1 MKKLFRYFTQVLLL
15 ISILVYLLGV
25 LGRLGQSPLGC
36 PDWPGCFGE
45 VVMTPKMFTAGW
57 LAPMLKVWSQ
67 NQSLIPWL
75 MMGFSGLLFL
85 LNLREIG
92 RRFKEIVLGFLVLVL
107 ASCAALLPLAMDY
120 PAPLGLFFG
129 VAMVFLIHR
138 LWVMDATPEPPR
150 QALPF
155 LSWLSRL
162 GLLLLLI
169 DAYLGG
175 WLTLMG
181 GGLSCPEV
189 PTCLGQW
196 LPTADYLGLMK
207 AFLGAQEGEAILKM
221 PGALIALN
229 VLHRLCAALAFLL
242 LTVLAQGL
250 TSNPKA
256 PALSKEGLWLSAL
269 LLIQVAL
276 GLGLVL
282 LRLPVVLG
290 VAHAWVSLLLI
301 LRVSRIELQLG
312 RAPLRRDEPEQAVL
326 SPRTEGVV
334 PPLSAPSLAPA
345 QRPEPSP
352 VSLYQRLKGQLSKTR
367 SGLTGFLGQVP
378 VGRKAIDRAFLE
390 ELEGQLLMADMGVTV
405 TRDIIRHLTDRL
417 DRQEL
422 RDVSVVKEHL
432 KRYLHQLIEPVSTPL
447 AMADTQSPFVIL
459 VVGVNGVGK
468 TTTIG
473 KLAKRFQQQGLS
485 VMLAAGD
492 TFRAAAVEQLQAWGD
507 RNQVP
512 VIAQHT
518 GADSASV
525 IYDALEAAKA
535 RRVNVLIADTAGRLH
550 NKSHLMEELS
560 KIKRIM
566 ARLDPSAPQEV
577 LLVLDGGT
585 GQNALNQARVFHEAV
600 GLTGIALTKLDGTAK
615 GGVLFALAQEFG
627 IPIRFIGVGEGIDD
641 LQDFNAEQFIGALFD
656 EPEMN

>member
-1 MKKLFRYFTQVLLL
+1 MKKIFRHYTQVFLLV
-15 ISILVYLLGV
+15 SILIYLLGV
-25 LGRLGQSPLGC
+25 LGRLGQSPRGC
-36 PDWPGCFGE
+36 PDWPGCLGE
-45 VVMTPKMFTAGW
+45 VLIVPKTFSAAW
-57 LAPMLKVWSQ
+57 FVPFLEIWSQ
-67 NQSLIPWL
+67 NQWMIPWL
-75 MMGFSGLLFL
+75 MVGLSGLLL
-85 LNLREIG
+85 LLSLGESRQG
-92 RRFKEIVLGFLVLVL
+92 LKGIVLAASIAVL
-107 ASCAALLPLAMDY
+107 ASFAAMRGIPIDHPTPLSLF
-120 PAPLGLFFG
+120 LGIM
-129 VAMVFLIHR
+129 MVCLVHR
-138 LWVMDATPEPPR
+138 LWSMGSTLEPPR

-155 LSWLSRL
+155 LTWLGRF

-175 WLTLMG
+175 WLSLAG

-189 PTCLGQW
+189 PTCLGHW

-207 AFLGAQEGEAILKM
+207 ALFGSQGGDAALRA
-221 PGALIALN
+221 PGILIALN
-229 VLHRLCAALAFLL
+229 VLHRILAVLVFLM
-242 LTVLAQGL
+242 LTLLAQGL

-269 LLIQVAL
+269 LLIEVAL

-282 LRLPVVLG
+282 LRLPVLLG
-290 VAHAWVSLLLI
+290 VGHALVALLLI
-301 LRVSRIELQLG
+301 LRVSRIEQRLSQLPVG
-312 RAPLRRDEPEQAVL
+312 SLEPQPSGWAPRAEAPPISQPAPDE
-326 SPRTEGVV
+326 SPK
-334 PPLSAPSLAPA
+334 PSTL
-345 QRPEPSP
+345 
-352 VSLYQRLKGQLSKTR
+352 SLYQRLKGQLSKTR
-367 SGLTGFLGQVP
+367 TGLTGFLGQLP
-378 VGRKAIDRAFLE
+378 GGRKEIDQAFLE

-405 TRDIIRHLTDRL
+405 TRDIIRHLTDSL

-422 RDVSVVKEHL
+422 QDVSVVKEHL
-432 KRYLHQLIEPVSTPL
+432 KRYLHQLIEPVSQPL
-447 AMADTQSPFVIL
+447 AIADTKTPFVIL

-473 KLAKRFQQQGLS
+473 KLAKRLQLRGLS

-492 TFRAAAVEQLQAWGD
+492 TFRAAAVEQLQAWGE

-535 RRVNVLIADTAGRLH
+535 RSVDVLIADTAGRLH
-550 NKSHLMEELS
+550 NKSNLMEELS

-566 ARLDPSAPQEV
+566 ARLDPTAPQEV

-585 GQNALNQARVFHEAV
+585 GQNALNQAREFHEAV

-615 GGVLFALAQEFG
+615 GGVLFALAQQFG

-641 LQDFNAEQFIGALFD
+641 LQDFNADQFIGALFD
-656 EPEMN
+656 ENDLS

>member
-1 MKKLFRYFTQVLLL
+1 MKTFFRHYTQVFLLV
-15 ISILVYLLGV
+15 SILIYLLGV
-25 LGRLGQSPLGC
+25 LAQLGQSPLGC

-45 VVMTPKMFTAGW
+45 VLMVPKLFSAGW
-57 LAPMLKVWSQ
+57 FAPLMTLWSQ
-67 NQSLIPWL
+67 NQLMIPWL
-75 MMGFSGLLFL
+75 MVGLSGFL
-85 LNLREIG
+85 LLLNIGERRQGLRG
-92 RRFKEIVLGFLVLVL
+92 IVLASLVLVL
-107 ASCAALLPLAMDY
+107 TSFVAMRAIPIDHPTPLSLF
-120 PAPLGLFFG
+120 LGL
-129 VAMVFLIHR
+129 VMVFLIHR
-138 LWVMDATPEPPR
+138 LFVAGSAMEPPKE
-150 QALPF
+150 ALPF
-155 LSWLSRL
+155 LTWLSRF

-175 WLTLMG
+175 WLSLAG

-189 PTCLGQW
+189 PTCLGHW

-207 AFLGAQEGEAILKM
+207 AFFGSQGGDWALRS

-229 VLHRLCAALAFLL
+229 VLHRILAVLVFLM
-242 LTVLAQGL
+242 LTLLAQGL

-269 LLIQVAL
+269 LLIVVAL

-290 VAHAWVSLLLI
+290 VTHAFVALLLI
-301 LRVSRIELQLG
+301 LRVSRIEQRLG
-312 RAPLRRDEPEQAVL
+312 RAPRGSLELQPTEWS
-326 SPRTEGVV
+326 SPSEA
-334 PPLSAPSLAPA
+334 PPMAPVSPLPSHELPRPSSA
-345 QRPEPSP
+345 
-352 VSLYQRLKGQLSKTR
+352 SLYQRLKGQLSKTR
-367 SGLTGFLGQVP
+367 SGLNGFLGQLP
-378 VGRKAIDRAFLE
+378 GGRKEIDQAFLE

-405 TRDIIRHLTDRL
+405 TRDIIRHLTDSL

-422 RDVSVVKEHL
+422 RDISVVKEHL
-432 KRYLHQLIEPVSTPL
+432 KRYLHQLIEPVSKPL
-447 AMADTQSPFVIL
+447 EMADTQRPFVIL

-473 KLAKRFQQQGLS
+473 KLAKRLQLQGLS

-492 TFRAAAVEQLQAWGD
+492 TFRAAAVEQLQTWGE

-535 RRVNVLIADTAGRLH
+535 RSVDVLIADTAGRLH
-550 NKSHLMEELS
+550 NKSNLMDELS

-566 ARLDPSAPQEV
+566 ARLDPTAPQEV

-585 GQNALNQARVFHEAV
+585 GQNALNQAREFHEAV

-615 GGVLFALAQEFG
+615 GGVLFALAQQFG

-641 LQDFNAEQFIGALFD
+641 LQDFNADQFIGALFD
-656 EPEMN
+656 ENDLS

>member
-1 MKKLFRYFTQVLLL
+1 MKKIFRHYTQVFLLV
-15 ISILVYLLGV
+15 SILIYLLGV

-36 PDWPGCFGE
+36 PDWPGCLGE
-45 VVMTPKMFTAGW
+45 VLIVPKTFSAAW
-57 LAPMLKVWSQ
+57 FVPFLEIWSQ
-67 NQSLIPWL
+67 NQWMIPWL
-75 MMGFSGLLFL
+75 MVGLSGLLL
-85 LNLREIG
+85 LLSLGESRQG
-92 RRFKEIVLGFLVLVL
+92 LKGIVLAASIAVL
-107 ASCAALLPLAMDY
+107 ASFAAMRGIPIDHPTPLSLF
-120 PAPLGLFFG
+120 LGI
-129 VAMVFLIHR
+129 VMVCLVHR
-138 LWVMDATPEPPR
+138 LWSMGSTLEPPR

-155 LSWLSRL
+155 LTWLGRF

-175 WLTLMG
+175 WLSLAG

-189 PTCLGQW
+189 PTCLGHW

-207 AFLGAQEGEAILKM
+207 ALFGSQGGDAALRA
-221 PGALIALN
+221 PGILIALN
-229 VLHRLCAALAFLL
+229 VLHRILAVLVFLM
-242 LTVLAQGL
+242 LTLLAQGL

-269 LLIQVAL
+269 LLIEVAL

-282 LRLPVVLG
+282 LRLPVLLG
-290 VAHAWVSLLLI
+290 VGHALVALLLI
-301 LRVSRIELQLG
+301 LRVSRIEQRLSQLPVG
-312 RAPLRRDEPEQAVL
+312 SLEPQPSGWAPRAEAPPISQPAPDE
-326 SPRTEGVV
+326 SPK
-334 PPLSAPSLAPA
+334 PSTL
-345 QRPEPSP
+345 
-352 VSLYQRLKGQLSKTR
+352 SLYQRLKGQLSKTR
-367 SGLTGFLGQVP
+367 TGLTGFLGQLP
-378 VGRKAIDRAFLE
+378 GGRKEIDQAFLE

-405 TRDIIRHLTDRL
+405 TRDIIRHLTDSL

-422 RDVSVVKEHL
+422 QDVSVVKEHL
-432 KRYLHQLIEPVSTPL
+432 KRYLHQLIEPVSQPL
-447 AMADTQSPFVIL
+447 AIADTKTPFVIL

-473 KLAKRFQQQGLS
+473 KLAKRLQLRGLS

-492 TFRAAAVEQLQAWGD
+492 TFRAAAVEQLQAWGE

-535 RRVNVLIADTAGRLH
+535 RSVDVLIADTAGRLH
-550 NKSHLMEELS
+550 NKSNLMEELS

-566 ARLDPSAPQEV
+566 ARLDPTAPQEV

-585 GQNALNQARVFHEAV
+585 GQNALNQAREFHEAV

-615 GGVLFALAQEFG
+615 GGVLFALAQQFG

-641 LQDFNAEQFIGALFD
+641 LQDFNADQFIGALFD
-656 EPEMN
+656 ENDLS